1 METQIGKIIPMILQQ
16 KLIQQMHFY
25 VKLGIMMI
33 FIRWKKLSLSFLT
46 YTWV

>member
-33 FIRWKKLSLSFLT
+33 FIR
-46 YTWV
+46 